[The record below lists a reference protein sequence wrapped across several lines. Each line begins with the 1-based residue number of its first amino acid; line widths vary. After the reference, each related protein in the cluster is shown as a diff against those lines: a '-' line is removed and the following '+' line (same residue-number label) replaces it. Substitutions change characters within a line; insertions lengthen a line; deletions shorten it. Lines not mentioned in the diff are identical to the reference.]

1 MNRCVHL
8 SFRMSV
14 ATMRSKK
21 YDVYL
26 YFRLNDDPT
35 ASIYMEQA
43 L

>member
-1 MNRCVHL
+1 MNHCVHL
-8 SFRMSV
+8 SYLMLV

-21 YDVYL
+21 YHVYL
-26 YFRLNDDPT
+26 SFRLNDDPT